1 MTCSLC
7 TQSFLNRGR
16 WKIPVWCFHLDS
28 DWLVAGIAQS
38 TQWKQF
44 QHFNVTW
51 LRLPSAHTRE
61 GRGQMET
68 ISAVTDSSLTPLTF
82 LRPLDK
88 LFLMP
93 FLMPCDL
100 WLYCMKIHMR
110 YHSPPRFW
118 VRCFSHEEQAL
129 SKGSCERCSV
139 NLPFNQ
145 FWHNS
150 KVLSNWV
157 YVTLALWR
165 KPRVPFIYEAFIF
178 CDTIFG
184 SLCASEVTRPLGMW
198 CRYTRVIV
206 QNTERKYRL
215 LLGARSREMR
225 CGSYRSD
232 CDTHP
237 GPCHCTV
244 LPQTGPS
251 AKVRQLG

>member
-1 MTCSLC
+1 
-7 TQSFLNRGR
+7 
-16 WKIPVWCFHLDS
+16 
-28 DWLVAGIAQS
+28 
-38 TQWKQF
+38 
-44 QHFNVTW
+44 
-51 LRLPSAHTRE
+51 
-61 GRGQMET
+61 
-68 ISAVTDSSLTPLTF
+68 
-82 LRPLDK
+82 
-88 LFLMP
+88 MP

-100 WLYCMKIHMR
+100 WLYCIKKYEIFTLPLGFGFGAFRMR
-110 YHSPPRFW
+110 NKLYKK
-118 VRCFSHEEQAL
+118 VIV
-129 SKGSCERCSV
+129 RCSV

-165 KPRVPFIYEAFIF
+165 KPRVPFIHEAFIF